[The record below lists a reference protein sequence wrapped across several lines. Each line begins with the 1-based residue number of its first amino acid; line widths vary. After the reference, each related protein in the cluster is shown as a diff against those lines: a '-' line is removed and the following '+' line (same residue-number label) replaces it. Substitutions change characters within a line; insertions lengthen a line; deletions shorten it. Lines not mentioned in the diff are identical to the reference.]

1 VILACWGGLIAFCVA
16 RRASILSYSPRELA
30 VAGQVSGIASLFCCG
45 SLTVPT
51 IILVLWA
58 LIKMRRNR
66 DYNDTG
72 KVLAGLVLAL
82 VNIWLIRV
90 MVPFLKDFGQHMR

>member
-1 VILACWGGLIAFCVA
+1 
-16 RRASILSYSPRELA
+16 
-30 VAGQVSGIASLFCCG
+30 
-45 SLTVPT
+45 
-51 IILVLWA
+51 
-58 LIKMRRNR
+58 MRRNR